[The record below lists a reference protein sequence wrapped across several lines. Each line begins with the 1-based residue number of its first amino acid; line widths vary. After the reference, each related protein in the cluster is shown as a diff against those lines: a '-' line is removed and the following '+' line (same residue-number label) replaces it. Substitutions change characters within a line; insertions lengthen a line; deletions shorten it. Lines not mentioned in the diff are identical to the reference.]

1 MQEQMEKEQAEDQEV
16 YEKVACWCEMND
28 KEKSVTIEEAEARIT
43 DLTST
48 SEAKKDLTLS

>member
-1 MQEQMEKEQAEDQEV
+1 M

-28 KEKSVTIEEAEARIT
+28 KEKGVTIEEAEARIT